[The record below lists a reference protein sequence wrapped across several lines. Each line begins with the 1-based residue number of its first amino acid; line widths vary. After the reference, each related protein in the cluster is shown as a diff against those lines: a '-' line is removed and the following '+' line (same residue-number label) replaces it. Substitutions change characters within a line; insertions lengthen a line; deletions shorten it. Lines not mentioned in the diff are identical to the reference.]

1 MLYANVKEILESI
14 KDCRISEDY
23 EIIDFFKKGSVGKV
37 CKGKFKKVL
46 STKFVALKFLIS
58 KKNKDKENHSEVL
71 IHSKLKHKNIPDI
84 FGYYQVKNGSC
95 IAMEL
100 SDFGDLSNFKRKILK
115 KSYFSETLICF
126 LSFQILDAIF
136 YLHTNYK
143 IIHLDIKQ
151 QNVLIDQYLKVKL
164 SDFSVS
170 LDYKEAKEYIDL
182 EREGTS
188 HYISLE
194 VLEEKR
200 IEVEE
205 ASKIDIYSFGVLL
218 YVLAFCDFPYE
229 LINVKDRDY
238 EQIAKNIREKELTF
252 PKNKNHS
259 ELFIN
264 FLRKCLEKDIK
275 KRYNIYDAK
284 RDPWVRG
291 YKFLLDEKEKLYNQ
305 SKFLIQMMINNI
317 TAAPPLDSRLC
328 SRNMNGAIE
337 APESLRNKS
346 SLTSVGR
353 FADAMRNL
361 LSFNSSRCHA
371 QETHL
376 RYAALYVSGESP
388 PHSRVCRQR

>member
-317 TAAPPLDSRLC
+317 TEFNKYVKMPKN
-328 SRNMNGAIE
+328 RNNYT
-337 APESLRNKS
+337 K
-346 SLTSVGR
+346 T
-353 FADAMRNL
+353 
-361 LSFNSSRCHA
+361 
-371 QETHL
+371 
-376 RYAALYVSGESP
+376 
-388 PHSRVCRQR
+388 